1 MSSSLVVEYLDE
13 VEEGHLGLAA
23 TEEMLPKLVL
33 DRGEPALD
41 DGVVVAVAPSAHAP
55 GHAMPSGQ
63 NIRTPIGS
71 AVCTF
76 PTGSRM
82 SILTSR
88 GEDRPRFAY
97 EMRYDMNKLLSP
109 VDRFGAMFVI
119 HPAFRS
125 ALECK
130 GVE

>member
-55 GHAMPSGQ
+55 GHAMRLKETLVVFAG
-63 NIRTPIGS
+63 IRTALIGVMQEPRAAGWRRFS
-71 AVCTF
+71 AI
-76 PTGSRM
+76 R
-82 SILTSR
+82 
-88 GEDRPRFAY
+88 
-97 EMRYDMNKLLSP
+97 N
-109 VDRFGAMFVI
+109 
-119 HPAFRS
+119 
-125 ALECK
+125 ALITR
-130 GVE
+130 